1 MEVYSVILAAGE
13 GKRMKSELAKPLHK
27 VCGRSMI
34 EWVLNAAKEAGS
46 QENIIVIGHKAEEM
60 KEYLG
65 DAAAYAYQYS
75 QRGTG
80 DAVMQG
86 IEPLADKSG
95 TVIVLYGDT
104 PLIQGDTLKQALTAH
119 IEEESAATV
128 ITAIAKEPYG
138 YGRIVR
144 ENGRISKIVE
154 QKDAT
159 EEEAAICEIN
169 AGMYFFD
176 LDKLRSALGRIT
188 NDNSQGEYYL
198 TDTIEILLNDG
209 ETVGTYTVPFEET
222 LGVNDRVQLAR
233 VEKIQ
238 NSRLVKAA
246 MLSGVTMIDPDTVH
260 LSADVVIGQDTV
272 LYPSVILEGKTVI
285 GSHCHIGPNTRLTD
299 CEVGEG
305 TEVVNSVGVESRIG
319 CNTHVGPFAYL
330 RPNSSVGSNVKIGDF
345 VEIKNANIGDGTKV
359 AHLTYVGDADVGE
372 RVNFG
377 CGTVVVNYDGTN
389 KHRTTIG
396 DDAFIGCNTNLV
408 SPVTVHRGAYTAA
421 GSTITDEV
429 PEGALAIARSRQT
442 VKEHWAEDRRKK

>member
-305 TEVVNSVGVESRIG
+305 TEVANSVGVESRIG